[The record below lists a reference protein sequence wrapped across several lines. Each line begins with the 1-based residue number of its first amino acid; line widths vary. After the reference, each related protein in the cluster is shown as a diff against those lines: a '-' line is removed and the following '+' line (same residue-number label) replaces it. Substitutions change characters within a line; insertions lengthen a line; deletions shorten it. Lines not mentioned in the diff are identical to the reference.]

1 MNGHPTDTSLKIA
14 LLDDHEVVRHG
25 TRIHLSNDW
34 RFNVVGSHGHSS
46 ALLAT
51 LASQPVDIA
60 IVDYA
65 LSAND
70 IEGLALVR
78 QIRQRH
84 PRLGVLMF
92 SAHVNRVIISSAMH
106 AGANGVVTKN
116 DRLDELARA
125 IVQVAQ
131 GETYIPPEYG
141 AEPDESHLSNAE
153 REVLQ
158 LCMTGMTVSEI
169 ARKRHRSIK
178 TISTQKQAAFRKLGL
193 RSDGDLF
200 TLRHQLGYL

>member
-1 MNGHPTDTSLKIA
+1 MNGHPAGATLKIA
-14 LLDDHEVVRHG
+14 LLDDHDVVRHG

-34 RFNVVGSHGHSS
+34 RFSVVGSHGHSS

-51 LASQPVDIA
+51 LASQHVDIA

-65 LSAND
+65 LSATD
-70 IEGLALVR
+70 VEGLAVVR

-84 PRLGVLMF
+84 PRMGVLMF
-92 SAHVNRVIISSAMH
+92 SAHVNRVIISSALH

-125 IVQVAQ
+125 IVQIAQ
-131 GETYIPPEYG
+131 GDTYIPPEYG
-141 AEPDESHLSNAE
+141 DEPDESHLSNAE

-169 ARKRHRSIK
+169 ALKRHRSIK
-178 TISTQKQAAFRKLGL
+178 TISTQKHAAFRKLGL
-193 RSDGDLF
+193 RSDGDLY
-200 TLRHQLGYL
+200 TLRHQLGNL

>member
-1 MNGHPTDTSLKIA
+1 MNGHSADATLKIA
-14 LLDDHEVVRHG
+14 LLDDHDVVRHG

-34 RFNVVGSHGHSS
+34 RFDVVGSHGHSN
-46 ALLAT
+46 ALLTT
-51 LASQPVDIA
+51 LASRPVDVA

-65 LSAND
+65 LSATD
-70 IEGLALVR
+70 VEGLALVR

-84 PRLGVLMF
+84 PRVGILVF
-92 SAHVNRVIISSAMH
+92 SAHVNRVIITSALH

-125 IVQVAQ
+125 IVQITQ
-131 GETYIPPEYG
+131 GESYMPPEYG
-141 AEPDESHLSNAE
+141 CDPDESHLSNAE

-169 ARKRHRSIK
+169 ALKRHRSIK
-178 TISTQKQAAFRKLGL
+178 TISTQKHAAFRKLGL
-193 RSDGDLF
+193 RSDGDLY
-200 TLRHQLGYL
+200 TLRHQLGNL

>member
-1 MNGHPTDTSLKIA
+1 MNGHPAGATLKIA
-14 LLDDHEVVRHG
+14 LLDDHDVVRHG

-34 RFNVVGSHGHSS
+34 RFDVVGSHGHSS

-51 LASQPVDIA
+51 LASRPVDIA

-65 LSAND
+65 LSATD
-70 IEGLALVR
+70 VEGLALVR

-84 PRLGVLMF
+84 PRIGILVF
-92 SAHVNRVIISSAMH
+92 SAHVNRVIITSALH

-125 IVQVAQ
+125 IVQITQ
-131 GETYIPPEYG
+131 GESYMPPEYG
-141 AEPDESHLSNAE
+141 GDPDESQLSNAE

-158 LCMTGMTVSEI
+158 LCMSGMTVSEI
-169 ARKRHRSIK
+169 ALKRHRSIK
-178 TISTQKQAAFRKLGL
+178 TISTQKHAAFRKLGL
-193 RSDGDLF
+193 RSDGDLY
-200 TLRHQLGYL
+200 TLRHQLGNL